1 MIAEQK
7 LKLIQQIVSLPDN
20 LLQDLQGY
28 IDGLVAR
35 KKATKQH
42 GNGKKL
48 MSEEDR
54 LKIINEAAKHLT
66 HKEDFE
72 AYMRDFEEST
82 QDRPLPFRED

>member
-7 LKLIQQIVSLPDN
+7 LNLFQKIESLPDN
-20 LLQDLQGY
+20 LLQELQDY
-28 IDGLVAR
+28 VDELIAK
-35 KKATKQH
+35 KKAKKQN
-42 GNGKKL
+42 GNGKKR
-48 MSEEDR
+48 MSEAER
-54 LKIINEAAKHLT
+54 LKIINEAAKQLT